1 MWLQAAQVAYA
12 AAHRGAGQQ
21 EVLGLFRVTEERST
35 PTNPHPMVVRRASVQ
50 PRRTWRSARAV
61 RPASAER
68 TLAKWKSR
76 SSAKEK
82 SDGKNFCNRAGGEY
96 WNFSF
101 LSLSYYR
108 YNPELRVSRK
118 NRSALEDADDD
129 DCADSGE
136 FVIFLWRITINRV
149 ELLLFRNRLHAT
161 RGRT

>member
-68 TLAKWKSR
+68 TLANWKSL

-82 SDGKNFCNRAGGEY
+82 GDAK
-96 WNFSF
+96 
-101 LSLSYYR
+101 
-108 YNPELRVSRK
+108 VSAIECTLYLLVPV
-118 NRSALEDADDD
+118 RS
-129 DCADSGE
+129 
-136 FVIFLWRITINRV
+136 VV
-149 ELLLFRNRLHAT
+149 
-161 RGRT
+161 

>member
-68 TLAKWKSR
+68 TLANWKSL
-76 SSAKEK
+76 SSAKK
-82 SDGKNFCNRAGGEY
+82 RVMAKISA
-96 WNFSF
+96 S
-101 LSLSYYR
+101 R
-108 YNPELRVSRK
+108 YNMMFRTKFPAPRHSCWWWCSPEALTLAWR
-118 NRSALEDADDD
+118 RSCDPS
-129 DCADSGE
+129 DSWS
-136 FVIFLWRITINRV
+136 FANNTVMYRPSFRPIFRIG
-149 ELLLFRNRLHAT
+149 T
-161 RGRT
+161 RPMS